1 MNMLD
6 LSSQKLQTKA
16 FSTAAVTI
24 ANPASFAP
32 LAKLLEIDM
41 LEHGDPAARNAWVSQ
56 QVVNLLSHARV
67 HSQFWAK
74 RLDRKTLHDL
84 ARAPVLSRR
93 DLEEQ
98 VAAEGCLP
106 LGREHGQAREHMT
119 SGSTGIVTRFFV
131 SDMNV
136 AYNQL
141 RGLAQYLFEGQCLA
155 LNSVRLKR
163 DNVAGNKGYTIT
175 DSPNWI
181 GPLSGVFRGG
191 VGRFVKFQNPDYS
204 QLGAE
209 LLRKPCGYFSSLPS
223 VLLSLA
229 NAMGEEEFR
238 RLQIVQFRSRGEQI
252 PQALWDLCQ
261 KEGIRVR
268 DTYSCEEVGP
278 IGVECSIY
286 SGVFHIATS
295 NVAVECDRP
304 LQEFDGH
311 QVGKLLIT
319 HLHSYATPF
328 IRYEVG
334 DLGSLGSECPCGH
347 RGPIISRLHGR
358 IESFL
363 RRRDGTRTSFVMDGR
378 KSFEGVKEWR
388 VRQTALDKLI
398 FEVVPRSELTENAIV
413 QLANLFRNHSGP
425 EFDVEIKVVSS
436 IDWGTSYKRLVF
448 RCEI

>member
-6 LSSQKLQTKA
+6 LSTQKLQTTA

-24 ANPASFAP
+24 ANPATFGP
-32 LAKLLEIDM
+32 LAKILEIDL
-41 LEHGDPAARNAWVSQ
+41 LEHGDPAARNSWVSQ
-56 QVVNLLSHARV
+56 QVLNLLSHARV
-67 HSQFWAK
+67 HSKFWAK
-74 RLDRKTLHDL
+74 RLDRKTPHDL
-84 ARAPVLSRR
+84 TRAPVLSRR
-93 DLEEQ
+93 DLVEQ
-98 VAAEGCLP
+98 VTTEGCLP
-106 LGREHGQAREHMT
+106 LGREHGQAHEHIT
-119 SGSTGIVTRFFV
+119 SGSTGIVTRFFI
-131 SDMNV
+131 SDMNT

-141 RGLAQYLFEGQCLA
+141 RGLAQYLFEGQSLA
-155 LNSVRLKR
+155 LNSVRMKR
-163 DNVAGNKGYTIT
+163 EKVAGEKGYTIT
-175 DSPNWI
+175 ESPNWT
-181 GPLSGVFRGG
+181 GVLSGALRGG
-191 VGRFVKFQNPDYS
+191 VGRFIKFQDPDYG
-204 QLGAE
+204 QLGEE

-229 NAMGEEEFR
+229 NAMGEHKFR

-252 PQALWDLCQ
+252 PQALRDLFR
-261 KEGIRVR
+261 KEGIRMR

-278 IGVECSIY
+278 IGVECGIY

-295 NVAVECDRP
+295 NVVVERDRP
-304 LQEFDGH
+304 LQDVDGH

-358 IESFL
+358 TESFL

-398 FEVVPRSELTENAIV
+398 FEVVPRRELTENAIL

-425 EFDVEIKVVSS
+425 EFDVEIKVVDS
-436 IDWGTSYKRLVF
+436 IDWGASYKRLVF